1 MDKIFMAISLFLM
14 YSFLGWIMESIYCMI
29 IDKKFVNRGFM
40 IGPVCPIYG
49 VGCLLILIFLQKY
62 KNDPAS
68 LFCMAVLV
76 CSVLEYFTSY
86 IMEKIFK
93 TRWWDYSQKKF
104 SLNGRIC
111 LDISIAFGVLG
122 LLLTYIIN
130 PFMLDILY
138 MIDINLLKILTSF
151 FFIIF
156 LVDLGIS
163 AKIIYNVK
171 SVDVSSLKDQTE
183 EMSEKVKEVL
193 KSKGILTRRVANA
206 FPNFKVK
213 YKSKK

>member
-1 MDKIFMAISLFLM
+1 MNKIFMIILMFLL
-14 YSFLGWIMESIYCMI
+14 YSFIGWVVETIYCMI

-49 VGCLLILIFLQKY
+49 VGCLLIIIFLNKY
-62 KNDPAS
+62 KEDPVI
-68 LFCMAVLV
+68 LFCMAVIV
-76 CSVLEYFTSY
+76 CSILEYFTSY

-104 SLNGRIC
+104 TINGRIC

-122 LLLTYIIN
+122 LLLTYIVN
-130 PFMLDILY
+130 PFMIDIIN
-138 MIDINLLKILTSF
+138 MIDGTLLKIITTF

-156 LVDLGIS
+156 LVDLFVS
-163 AKIIYNVK
+163 ARIIYKIK
-171 SVDVSSLKDQTE
+171 SVDVSSVKDQTE

-213 YKSKK
+213 SRTRK

>member
-1 MDKIFMAISLFLM
+1 MNKVFMVILMFLL
-14 YSFLGWIMESIYCMI
+14 YSFIGWVMESIYCMI

-49 VGCLLILIFLQKY
+49 VGCMLIIIFLEKY
-62 KNDPAS
+62 KEDPII
-68 LFCMAVLV
+68 LFCMAVIV
-76 CSVLEYFTSY
+76 CSILEYFTSY

-104 SLNGRIC
+104 TLNGRIC
-111 LDISIAFGVLG
+111 LDISLAFGVLG
-122 LLLTYIIN
+122 LLLTYLVN
-130 PFMLDILY
+130 PFMLDIIY
-138 MIDINLLKILTSF
+138 MIDGNLLKIITSF
-151 FFIIF
+151 FFILF
-156 LVDLGIS
+156 LIDLFVS
-163 AKIIYNVK
+163 ARIIYNVK
-171 SVDVSSLKDQTE
+171 SVDVSSVKDQTE

-213 YKSKK
+213 YRTRK

>member
-1 MDKIFMAISLFLM
+1 MDKVFMVILMFLL

-49 VGCLLILIFLQKY
+49 VGCLLIIIFLKKY
-62 KNDPAS
+62 ENDPII
-68 LFCMAVLV
+68 LFCMAVIV
-76 CSVLEYFTSY
+76 CSILEYFTSY

-130 PFMLDILY
+130 PFMLDILNK
-138 MIDINLLKILTSF
+138 IDINLLKVITSF
-151 FFIIF
+151 FFILF
-156 LVDLGIS
+156 LIDLFVS

-171 SVDVSSLKDQTE
+171 SVDVSSVKDQTE

-213 YKSKK
+213 YRTRK